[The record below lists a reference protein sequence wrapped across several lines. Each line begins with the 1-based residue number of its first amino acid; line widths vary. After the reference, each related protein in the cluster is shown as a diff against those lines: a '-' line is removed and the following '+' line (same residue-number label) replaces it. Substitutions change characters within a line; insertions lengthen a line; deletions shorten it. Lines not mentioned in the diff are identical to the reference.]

1 MVNYW
6 TVSVD
11 PAQVLC
17 LLIRMDEDMQI
28 CLTPVEEVAVR
39 ASSFDAL
46 YPPTE
51 KIPTIVVENFPSL
64 GKLAA
69 MRFMEWVQQNPQGV
83 ISLPTGKTPEHFIL
97 WVQRLLKEWDTPEIQ
112 QALRDAGVD
121 PTSTPDMKG
130 LHFVQ
135 IDEFYPIDSAQQ
147 NSFTHYVK
155 HFYIEGFGLDPTKA
169 LLIDPVTIGLRPDET
184 LACVWP
190 GNRVDLTLR
199 YRQATSQLES
209 RQKTLLA
216 HIDQWCMEYEQRIR
230 DLGGIGFFLGGIG
243 PDGHIGFNIRGS
255 DHYSTTRLC
264 PTNYETQAAAATD
277 LGGIEIARQSLVITI
292 GLDTITYNR
301 DCTAIILAAGQ
312 AKAALAAQ
320 AIQSAKTIET
330 PASCLQELPNGR
342 FYITRGAA
350 AHLMERQVRVLET
363 MTAVGDAEVEKT
375 LVDLAVHCH
384 KRVLDLTEAD
394 CQSDRPATVI
404 LKRRR
409 EPLARLAAMVHERL
423 AGKIEAGLRV
433 YRDRCFLHTE
443 PHHDDVMLGYFA
455 QIVRH
460 FRQASNEHYFM
471 TLTSGFTS
479 VTNQFMR
486 TQMASLRRF
495 LGTPTFKTLWDQDY
509 FSRGNT
515 IDRNRDVWQYLD
527 GVAAH
532 DEDDKAE
539 GCARRMLRNLVELID
554 VNSLQDVERCVAEL
568 EEYFASAYPGKK
580 DPERI
585 QRLKGMSR
593 EWEAE
598 CVWGYYGWQCQ
609 NIRHLRLSF
618 YTGDI
623 FTKEPTM
630 AQDVPPIVA
639 ELARLDPDVVTVAF
653 DPEASGPDTHYKV
666 MQALAEAIRVHLKTS
681 STHDM
686 RIWGYRNVWFRFDP
700 SEANLFVPVS
710 LAMFSVM
717 HNAFMDS
724 FITQKHASFP
734 SYEYDGPF
742 SQLAQR
748 IQVEQYQ
755 KIKMCLGREWFYS
768 HPNALI
774 RATRG
779 FVFLREMS
787 AAEFL
792 SSCRELRKSV
802 EDR

>member
-1 MVNYW
+1 
-6 TVSVD
+6 
-11 PAQVLC
+11 
-17 LLIRMDEDMQI
+17 MQI
-28 CLTPVEEVAVR
+28 SLTPVEEVAVR

-51 KIPTIVVENFPSL
+51 KIPTIVVENFPAL

-69 MRFMEWVQQNPQGV
+69 MRFMEWVQQHPDGV
-83 ISLPTGKTPEHFIL
+83 ISLPTGKTPEHFIK
-97 WVQRLLKEWDTPEIQ
+97 WVRRLLSEWETPEIQ
-112 QALRDAGVD
+112 QTLRDAGVD
-121 PTSTPDMKG
+121 PTKKPDMKG

-135 IDEFYPIDSAQQ
+135 IDEFYPIDSSQH

-155 HFYIEGFGLDPTKA
+155 HFYIEGFGLDPAKA
-169 LLIDPVTIGLRPDET
+169 MLIDPCAIGLAPGET
-184 LACVWP
+184 LSAIWP

-199 YRQATSQLES
+199 YRQATNQLEA

-216 HIDQWCMEYEQRIR
+216 QIDQWCMEYEQRVR

-277 LGGIEIARQSLVITI
+277 LGGIDIARKSLVITI
-292 GLDTITYNR
+292 GLETITYNPE
-301 DCTAIILAAGQ
+301 CTAIVIAAGQ

-320 AIQSAKTIET
+320 AIQSDKHIDT
-330 PASCLQELPNGR
+330 PASCLQELPNAR
-342 FYITRGAA
+342 FYITGGAS
-350 AHLMERQVRVLET
+350 AHLIERQVNVLDKT
-363 MTAVGDAEVEKT
+363 PRVGDADVEKV
-375 LVDLAVHCH
+375 LVNLAAQRR
-384 KRVLDLTEAD
+384 KRLLDLTETD
-394 CQSDRPATVI
+394 CRSDRLASVI
-404 LKRRR
+404 LNRRP
-409 EPLARLAAMVHERL
+409 EPLDRLAVMTYDRL
-423 AGKIEAGLRV
+423 VKKIENGLRV
-433 YRDRCFLHTE
+433 YTGKSFLHTE

-455 QIVRH
+455 QVVRH
-460 FRQASNEHYFM
+460 FRRADNMHHFI

-486 TQMASLRRF
+486 GQMAGLRRF
-495 LGTPTFKTLWDQDY
+495 LGTPAFAALWEQKY
-509 FSRGNT
+509 FARNNGV
-515 IDRNRDVWQYLD
+515 DRNRDVWQYLD

-539 GCARRMLRNLVELID
+539 GCARRMLRNLVELLD
-554 VNSLQDVERCVAEL
+554 VDSLLEVERCVVEL
-568 EEYFASAYPGKK
+568 EEYFATAYPGKK

-585 QRLKGMSR
+585 QQLKGMCR

-598 CVWGYYGWQCQ
+598 CVWGYYGWQCE
-609 NIRHLRLSF
+609 NVRHLRLSF

-630 AQDVPPIVA
+630 AHDVPPIVT
-639 ELARLDPDVVTVAF
+639 ELNRVNPDVITVAF

-666 MQALAEAIRVHLKTS
+666 MQALAEAIRVHLKGS
-681 STHDM
+681 AKRDVK
-686 RIWGYRNVWFRFDP
+686 IWGYRNVWFRFDP
-700 SEANLFVPVS
+700 SEADLFVPVS
-710 LAMFSVM
+710 LNMFSVM
-717 HNAFMDS
+717 HSAFMDS
-724 FITQKHASFP
+724 FITQKDASFP

-755 KIKMCLGREWFYS
+755 KIKTCIGREWFYN

-787 AAEFL
+787 PDEFL

>member
-1 MVNYW
+1 
-6 TVSVD
+6 
-11 PAQVLC
+11 
-17 LLIRMDEDMQI
+17 MDEDMQI
-28 CLTPVEEVAVR
+28 SLTPVEEVAVH

-69 MRFMEWVQQNPQGV
+69 MRFVEWVQQNPNGV
-83 ISLPTGKTPEHFIL
+83 ISLPTGKTPEHFIG
-97 WVQRLLKEWDTPEIQ
+97 WVRRLLAEWDTPEIQ
-112 QALRDAGVD
+112 QTLRDAGVN
-121 PTSTPDMKG
+121 PTKKPDMAG

-135 IDEFYPIDSAQQ
+135 IDEFYPMDSTQQ

-155 HFYIEGFGLDPTKA
+155 HFYIEGFGLDLAKA
-169 LLIDPVTIGLRPDET
+169 LLIDAGAIALRPGET
-184 LACVWP
+184 LASVWP
-190 GNRVDLTLR
+190 GHRVDLTLR
-199 YRQATSQLES
+199 YRQATTQLES

-216 HIDQWCMEYEQRIR
+216 QIDQWCMEYEQRIR

-320 AIQSAKTIET
+320 AIQSTKTIET
-330 PASCLQELPNGR
+330 PASCLQGLPNGR

-363 MTAVGDAEVEKT
+363 TTAVGDTDVEKA
-375 LVDLAVHCH
+375 LIDLAVRCH
-384 KRVLDLTEAD
+384 KRLLDLTDTD
-394 CQSDRPATVI
+394 CHEDRPTAVI

-409 EPLARLAAMVHERL
+409 EPLAQLARMAHDRLV
-423 AGKIEAGLRV
+423 GKIEAGFRV
-433 YRDRCFLHTE
+433 YRDKRFLHTE

-486 TQMASLRRF
+486 TQMAGLRRF
-495 LGTPTFKTLWDQDY
+495 LGTPTFKTLWDQKY
-509 FSRGNT
+509 FVRNNE

-554 VNSLQDVERCVAEL
+554 VDSLLGVDRCVAEL

-639 ELARLDPDVVTVAF
+639 ELTRLDPDVITVAF

-666 MQALAEAIRVHLKTS
+666 MQALAEAIRVHLRATS
-681 STHDM
+681 KLDLKV
-686 RIWGYRNVWFRFDP
+686 WGYRNVWFRFDP

-724 FITQKHASFP
+724 FITQKDASFP

-755 KIKMCLGREWFYS
+755 KIKTCLGREWFYN

>member
-1 MVNYW
+1 MNADSKIV
-6 TVSVD
+6 
-11 PAQVLC
+11 
-17 LLIRMDEDMQI
+17 
-28 CLTPVEEVAVR
+28 LTPVEEVAVA

-46 YPPTE
+46 YPPAE
-51 KIPTIVVENFPSL
+51 KIPTIVVDNFPSL

-69 MRFMEWVQQNPQGV
+69 MRFVEWVQRNPDGV
-83 ISLPTGKTPEHFIL
+83 ISLPTGKTPEHFIR
-97 WVQRLLKEWDTPEIQ
+97 WVQRLLAEWETPEIQ
-112 QALRDAGVD
+112 QTLREAGVD
-121 PTSTPDMKG
+121 PSKRPDMKG

-135 IDEFYPIDSAQQ
+135 IDEFYPIDSSQH

-155 HFYIEGFGLDPTKA
+155 HFYIEGFGLDPAKA
-169 LLIDPVTIGLRPDET
+169 LLIDPGTIGLGPGET
-184 LACVWP
+184 LAAVWP

-199 YRQATSQLES
+199 YRQATNHLEA

-216 HIDQWCMEYEQRIR
+216 QIDQWCMEYEQRIR
-230 DLGGIGFFLGGIG
+230 HLGGIGFFLGGIG

-264 PTNYETQAAAATD
+264 PTNYETQAAAAGD

-292 GLDTITYNR
+292 GLDTITYNPE
-301 DCTAIILAAGQ
+301 CTAIVLAAGQ

-320 AIQSAKTIET
+320 AIQSTKNIEI
-330 PASCLQELPNGR
+330 PASSLQKLPNAR

-350 AHLMERQVRVLET
+350 THLIERQVRVLET
-363 MTAVGDAEVEKT
+363 ASAVSDADVEKA
-375 LVDLAVHCH
+375 LIDLAAQCR
-384 KRVLDLTEAD
+384 KRLVDLTEAD
-394 CQSDRPATVI
+394 CHADRIAAVA
-404 LKRRR
+404 LRRR
-409 EPLARLAAMVHERL
+409 PEPLTQLAAMVHDRL
-423 AGKIEAGLRV
+423 VEKIENGLRA
-433 YRDRCFLHTE
+433 YTDKCFLHTE

-455 QIVRH
+455 QLVRH
-460 FRQASNEHYFM
+460 FRQLNNEHYFL
-471 TLTSGFTS
+471 TLTSGFTA

-486 TQMASLRRF
+486 AQMAGLRGF
-495 LGTPTFKTLWDQDY
+495 LGTPDFKTLWEQDY
-509 FSRGNT
+509 FARGNLT
-515 IDRNRDVWQYLD
+515 DRNRDVWQYLD

-539 GCARRMLRNLVELID
+539 GCARRMLRNLVELLD
-554 VNSLQDVERCVAEL
+554 VASLQDVDRCVAEL
-568 EEYFASAYPGKK
+568 QEYFISAYPGKK
-580 DPERI
+580 DPPHV

-598 CVWGYYGWQCQ
+598 CMWGYYGWQCQ

-630 AQDVPPIVA
+630 AQDVPPIV
-639 ELARLDPDVVTVAF
+639 EMLAQTNPDVITLAF

-666 MQALAEAIRVHLKTS
+666 MQALSEAIRAHLRTS
-681 STHDM
+681 GKRDVK
-686 RIWGYRNVWFRFDP
+686 IWGYRNVWFRFDP
-700 SEANLFVPVS
+700 SEANLFIPVS
-710 LAMFSVM
+710 LGMFSVM

-724 FITQKHASFP
+724 FITQKDASFP
-734 SYEYDGPF
+734 SHEYDGPF

-755 KIKMCLGREWFYS
+755 KIKTCLGREWFYN
-768 HPNALI
+768 HPKALI

-787 AAEFL
+787 PAEFFT
-792 SSCRELRKSV
+792 SCRELRKSV

>member
-1 MVNYW
+1 MKSDSKIV
-6 TVSVD
+6 
-11 PAQVLC
+11 
-17 LLIRMDEDMQI
+17 
-28 CLTPVEEVAVR
+28 LTPVEEVAVA
-39 ASSFDAL
+39 ASSFDVL
-46 YPPTE
+46 YPPAE
-51 KIPTIVVENFPSL
+51 KIPTIVVDNFPSL

-69 MRFMEWVQQNPQGV
+69 MRFVEWVQHNPGGV
-83 ISLPTGKTPEHFIL
+83 ISLPTGKTPEHFIR
-97 WVQRLLKEWDTPEIQ
+97 WVQRLLAEWETPEIQ
-112 QALRDAGVD
+112 QTLREAGVD
-121 PTSTPDMKG
+121 PSKKPEMGG

-135 IDEFYPIDSAQQ
+135 IDEFYPIDSSQH

-155 HFYIEGFGLDPTKA
+155 HFYIEGFGLDPAKA
-169 LLIDPVTIGLRPDET
+169 LLIDPCTIGLGPGET
-184 LACVWP
+184 LATIWP
-190 GNRVDLTLR
+190 DNRVDLTLR
-199 YRQATSQLES
+199 YRQATNHLES
-209 RQKTLLA
+209 RQKALLSR
-216 HIDQWCMEYEQRIR
+216 IDQWCMEYEQRIR

-292 GLDTITYNR
+292 GLDTIAYNR
-301 DCTAIILAAGQ
+301 DCTAIIIAAGQ

-320 AIQSAKTIET
+320 AIQSDKTIET
-330 PASCLQELPNGR
+330 PASCLQKLPNAR
-342 FYITRGAA
+342 FYITGGAA
-350 AHLMERQVRVLET
+350 AHLMERQVRVLERA
-363 MTAVGDAEVEKT
+363 TAIGDSDVEKV
-375 LVDLAVHCH
+375 LVDLAVRCR
-384 KRVLDLTEAD
+384 KRLLDLTEAD
-394 CQSDRPATVI
+394 CRSDRPASVV

-409 EPLARLAAMVHERL
+409 EPLSTLAAMVHERL
-423 AGKIEAGLRV
+423 AGKIEVGLRV
-433 YRDRCFLHTE
+433 YRDKCFLHTE

-460 FRQASNEHYFM
+460 FRQASNEHHFM

-486 TQMASLRRF
+486 GQMAGLRRF
-495 LGTPTFKTLWDQDY
+495 LGTPAFKTLWDQNY
-509 FSRGNT
+509 FSRGNE

-539 GCARRMLRNLVELID
+539 GCARRMLRNLVELMD
-554 VNSLQDVERCVAEL
+554 LDSLQSVDRCVAEL
-568 EEYFASAYPGKK
+568 QEYFTSAHPGKK

-585 QRLKGMSR
+585 QRLKGMCR

-609 NIRHLRLSF
+609 NVRHLRLGF

-623 FTKEPTM
+623 FTKEPTLTR
-630 AQDVPPIVA
+630 DVPPIVA
-639 ELARLDPDVVTVAF
+639 ELDRLDPDVITVAF

-666 MQALAEAIRVHLKTS
+666 MQALAEAIRIHLRTS
-681 STHDM
+681 SKVDM
-686 RIWGYRNVWFRFDP
+686 KIWGYRNVWFRFDP

-724 FITQKHASFP
+724 FITQKDASFP
-734 SYEYDGPF
+734 SYEFDGPF

-755 KIKMCLGREWFYS
+755 KIKTCLGREWFYN
-768 HPNALI
+768 HPKAVI

-779 FVFLREMS
+779 LVFLREMS

>member
-1 MVNYW
+1 ME
-6 TVSVD
+6 
-11 PAQVLC
+11 
-17 LLIRMDEDMQI
+17 EDMQI
-28 CLTPVEEVAVR
+28 SLTPVEEVAVR

-51 KIPTIVVENFPSL
+51 RIPTIVVENFPSL

-69 MRFMEWVQQNPQGV
+69 MRFIEWAQQHPDGV
-83 ISLPTGKTPEHFIL
+83 ISLPTGKTPEHFIK
-97 WVQRLLKEWDTPEIQ
+97 WVRRLLAEWDTPEIQ
-112 QALRDAGVD
+112 QTLREAGVD
-121 PTSTPDMKG
+121 PTNKPDMAG

-135 IDEFYPIDSAQQ
+135 IDEFYPMDSSQH

-155 HFYIEGFGLDPTKA
+155 HFYIEGFGLDPAKA
-169 LLIDPVTIGLRPDET
+169 LLIDPCTIGLGPGET
-184 LACVWP
+184 LAAAWP
-190 GNRVDLTLR
+190 DNRVDLTLR
-199 YRQATSQLES
+199 YRQATNQLES

-216 HIDQWCMEYEQRIR
+216 QIDQWCMEYERRIR

-277 LGGIEIARQSLVITI
+277 LGGVEIARQSLVITI

-330 PASCLQELPNGR
+330 PASCLQGLPNAR

-350 AHLMERQVRVLET
+350 AHLIERQVRVLET
-363 MTAVGDAEVEKT
+363 TTAIADTDVEKA
-375 LVDLAVHCH
+375 LVDLAVRCH
-384 KRVLDLTEAD
+384 KRVLDLTETD
-394 CQSDRPATVI
+394 CQSDRPAAVV

-409 EPLARLAAMVHERL
+409 EPLARLTAMVHERL
-423 AGKIEAGLRV
+423 ATKIEAGLRV
-433 YRDRCFLHTE
+433 YRDKRFLHTE

-486 TQMASLRRF
+486 SQMAGLRRF
-495 LGTPTFKTLWDQDY
+495 LHTPTFKTLWDQNY
-509 FSRGNT
+509 FVRDNE

-539 GCARRMLRNLVELID
+539 GCARRMLRNLVELTGVD
-554 VNSLQDVERCVAEL
+554 SLQGVDRCVAEL

-585 QRLKGMSR
+585 QQLKGMSR

-630 AQDVPPIVA
+630 ARDVPPIVA
-639 ELARLDPDVVTVAF
+639 ELDRLDPDVVAVAF

-666 MQALAEAIRVHLKTS
+666 MQALAEAIRVHLRTS
-681 STHDM
+681 SKPDM
-686 RIWGYRNVWFRFDP
+686 KIWGYRNVWFRFDP

-724 FITQKHASFP
+724 FITQKDASFP

-755 KIKMCLGREWFYS
+755 KIKTCLGREWFYN
-768 HPNALI
+768 HPKAVI

-779 FVFLREMS
+779 LVFLREMS
-787 AAEFL
+787 PAEFL